1 MERLEIKRINGKAYY
16 YCSEWGWENG
26 KCRRLKQR
34 YLGSSEKILEMIKGE
49 NRQAQCVEA
58 EVFQFGLPIAL
69 WNEVQTAQV
78 TQLIDAKSQKRVKG
92 LGVGTYL
99 AIAAVNRAIEPVS
112 KEAMWDWF
120 SQTSLA
126 SRLPSIKSNDLTSQ
140 QFWNNM
146 DKVSP
151 EDCAWIWKKIIAGV
165 VGREQI
171 DLSSISYD
179 GTNYYTFI
187 DTFNVRCAMAK
198 RGKNKQGRSN
208 LRQVNYSLFCTADGQ
223 MPLFYDVYDGNI
235 NDYTQFPVV
244 LKRFQDFFQ
253 TLAHS
258 EHLKEKTTLV
268 FDKGNCSKDNFAKI
282 DESGFYFVTSAKLDE
297 HPELAS
303 ILNNDERFVECAEDL
318 DRTKAFRVRKEIHSK
333 QRTVIVTYNA
343 NLFDAQWA
351 TLQTDIDKAIHKL
364 SNLSQKLN
372 DQAVNRSTRGKKIT
386 EESVPENI

>member
-223 MPLFYDVYDGNI
+223 MPLFYDVYDGNRI
-235 NDYTQFPVV
+235 F
-244 LKRFQDFFQ
+244 
-253 TLAHS
+253 
-258 EHLKEKTTLV
+258 
-268 FDKGNCSKDNFAKI
+268 SKPWLIRN
-282 DESGFYFVTSAKLDE
+282 T
-297 HPELAS
+297 
-303 ILNNDERFVECAEDL
+303 
-318 DRTKAFRVRKEIHSK
+318 
-333 QRTVIVTYNA
+333 
-343 NLFDAQWA
+343 
-351 TLQTDIDKAIHKL
+351 
-364 SNLSQKLN
+364 
-372 DQAVNRSTRGKKIT
+372 
-386 EESVPENI
+386 